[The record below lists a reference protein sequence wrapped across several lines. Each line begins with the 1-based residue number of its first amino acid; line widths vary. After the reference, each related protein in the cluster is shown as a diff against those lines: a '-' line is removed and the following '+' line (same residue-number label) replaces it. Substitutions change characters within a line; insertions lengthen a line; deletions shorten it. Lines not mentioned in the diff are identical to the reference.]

1 MADSQ
6 TRAGG
11 EQNGGVSAP
20 AGAKRR
26 MTKMVSFRVL
36 PNEFAALRKAMA
48 NSEYDKIGNFVRAAA
63 LGAALAPVMTRRDIR
78 RCLGTLGAMGGKI
91 DKIAERA
98 QTEGVR
104 HIERDLHLAV
114 QELRSAMI
122 ELRGLLP

>member
-1 MADSQ
+1 MADPQ
-6 TRAGG
+6 TRASG
-11 EQNGGVSAP
+11 EQNGDVSAP
-20 AGAKRR
+20 TRAKRR
-26 MTKMVSFRVL
+26 MTKTVSFRVL
-36 PNEFAALRKAMA
+36 PSEFAALCKAMA
-48 NSEYDKIGNFVRAAA
+48 DSKYDKIGSFVRAVA
-63 LGAALAPVMTRRDIR
+63 LGAALAPVMTGRDIR
-78 RCLGTLGAMGGKI
+78 RCLGTLGAMGGRI